1 MKMKLRTILPCIIL
15 WALAPAHAQ
24 TPPADPGVPHMERR
38 GAATQLIVDGKPFL
52 ALSGELSNT
61 ISSNLEYMK
70 TVWPILASKVH
81 LNTVLTGMAW
91 SWVEP
96 EEGKYDFSIADAAIE
111 NARQN
116 NVHIVW
122 LWFASWKNGISSF
135 APPWVKADQERFP
148 RAQIADGKSVEVL
161 STLGENNREAD
172 ARAFAALMRHT
183 REVDTTHRVIMVQLE
198 NEVGLIG
205 DSRDRSPLGNEAF
218 AKPVPAELMAC
229 LQKNKNNLLPEFR
242 RIWEAAGFKTSGSWE
257 EVFGKGP
264 GKADEI
270 FMGWNYSRY
279 VGRVA
284 ESGKKEYPIPMFVNA
299 WIVQPTDNVPGDY
312 PSGGPQDH
320 MHDIWRA
327 GGPQIDMLCPDIY
340 LPNFVELTARYSRS
354 GNPLFIPESAGDLRG
369 AANAFYAIGQHNAV
383 GYSSM
388 GIDSMARLTV
398 EGPDFFGEATAGLPP
413 IEARPLPMAYATL
426 GQLAPFILEHQ
437 SSGTIAAASVNKQ
450 NPNMRIKLGDYILNV
465 TVQRDPRTYSVV
477 PDLTGYGIF
486 MLEGPNDYLMA
497 GNNIEVTFT
506 PGTPGPPI
514 AGLAWQES
522 GRFENGR
529 WIRDH
534 ILGGD
539 DSVLRYDMVTV
550 AAMNQS
556 GSGVRLTA
564 GERGIQK
571 VRIYR
576 YR

>member
-1 MKMKLRTILPCIIL
+1 MKLRSLFPGLIL
-15 WALAPAHAQ
+15 WALAPAGAQ
-24 TPPADPGVPHMERR
+24 TPPADASIPHLEKR
-38 GAATQLIVDGKPFL
+38 GQATQLIVDGKPFL

-70 TVWPILASKVH
+70 TVWPMLANQVH

-91 SWVEP
+91 SWIEP
-96 EEGKYDFSIADAAIE
+96 EDGKYDFSIADAAIE
-111 NARQN
+111 NARKN
-116 NVHIVW
+116 NVRIVW
-122 LWFASWKNGISSF
+122 LWFASWKNGLSSF
-135 APPWVKADQERFP
+135 PPPWVKADQERFP
-148 RAQIADGKSVEVL
+148 RAQIADGKTVEVL

-172 ARAFAALMRHT
+172 ARAFAALMRHV
-183 REVDTTHRVIMVQLE
+183 RQVDKTHRVIMVQLE

-205 DSRDRSPLGNEAF
+205 DSRDRSPLGNAAF
-218 AKPVPAELMAC
+218 AKPVPQELMDY
-229 LQKNKNNLLPEFR
+229 LQKNKDTLLPEFR
-242 RIWEAAGFKTSGSWE
+242 KIWEAAGFKTSGTWE

-270 FMGWNYSRY
+270 FMGWNYARY
-279 VGRVA
+279 VNRVA
-284 ESGKKEYPIPMFVNA
+284 EAGKKEYPIPMFVNA

-354 GNPLFIPESAGDLRG
+354 GNPLFVPESAGDVRG
-369 AANAFYAIGQHNAV
+369 AANAYYAIGQHRAI

-388 GIDSMARLTV
+388 GIDSMGRVAV
-398 EGPDFFGEATAGLPP
+398 EGPDFFGESTRGLPP
-413 IEARPLPMAYATL
+413 IEARPLPVAYATL
-426 GQLAPFILEHQ
+426 GQLAPFILDHQ
-437 SSGTIAAASVNKQ
+437 SKGTIAAALVNKQ
-450 NPNMRIKLGDYILNV
+450 NPEARIDLGDYTLNV
-465 TVQRDPRTYSVV
+465 TLQRDPRTYNVV

-486 MLEGPNDYLMA
+486 MLEGPGDYLMA
-497 GNNIEVTFT
+497 GNNLQVTFT
-506 PGTPGPPI
+506 PRTPGPPI

-522 GRFENGR
+522 GKFENGKWVR
-529 WIRDH
+529 NR

-571 VRIYR
+571 VKVYR

>member
-1 MKMKLRTILPCIIL
+1 MKSQILLPCLIL
-15 WALAPAHAQ
+15 SALAPVYSQ
-24 TPPADPGVPHMERR
+24 TAPADASIPHLERR
-38 GAATQLIVDGKPFL
+38 GAATQLIVDGKPYL

-70 TVWPILASKVH
+70 TVWPVLAGKVH

-91 SWVEP
+91 AWIEP

-116 NVHIVW
+116 NLHIVW
-122 LWFASWKNGISSF
+122 LWFASWKNGMSSF
-135 APPWVKADQERFP
+135 PPPWVKEDQDRFP
-148 RAQIADGKSVEVL
+148 RAQITDGKSVEVL
-161 STLGENNREAD
+161 STLSENNREAD

-205 DSRDRSPLGNEAF
+205 DSRDRSPLGNAAF
-218 AKPVPAELMAC
+218 ARQVPTELTDY
-229 LQKNKNNLLPEFR
+229 LQRNKDSLLPEFR
-242 RIWEAAGFKTSGSWE
+242 RIWEAAGFRTSGTWE
-257 EVFGKGP
+257 EVFGRGP

-279 VGRVA
+279 IGRVA
-284 ESGKKEYPIPMFVNA
+284 EAGKKELPIPMFVNA
-299 WIVQPTDNVPGDY
+299 WIVQPTDSVPGDY
-312 PSGGPQDH
+312 PSGGPQAH

-327 GGPQIDMLCPDIY
+327 GGPQIDLLCPDIY
-340 LPNFVELTARYSRS
+340 LPNFVELTARYTRS
-354 GNPLFIPESAGDLRG
+354 GNPLFVPESAGDIRG
-369 AANAFYAIGQHNAV
+369 AANAFYAIGQHRAI

-388 GIDSMARLTV
+388 GIDSMARLAV
-398 EGPDFFGEATAGLPP
+398 EGPDFFGEATASQPP

-426 GQLAPFILEHQ
+426 AQLAPFILEHQ
-437 SSGTIAAASVNKQ
+437 SRGTIAAATVNKQ
-450 NPNMRIKLGDYILNV
+450 NPLMQVDLGDYTLSV
-465 TVQRDPRTYSVV
+465 TLQRDPRSYDSV
-477 PDLTGYGIF
+477 PDMTGYGIF

-497 GNNIEVTFT
+497 GNNTQVTFT
-506 PGTPGPPI
+506 PRTSGPPI

-522 GRFENGR
+522 GRFEDGR
-529 WIRDH
+529 WVRNR

-539 DSVLRYDMVTV
+539 DSVLRFDNMVTV
-550 AAMNQS
+550 AATYQS
-556 GSGVRLTA
+556 GSGVRLSA

-571 VRIYR
+571 VKVYR